1 MPVTPCALRDELI
14 RLIRQDMLGPA
25 DGPEEEISAREFRL
39 TDRYIVGGLA
49 PGGKIPFSDDESAPE
64 DNDEADEEAELEPES
79 FVIAGPEGNDGSTEK
94 EASLVDSLLP
104 SSAGFTFLVDG
115 AEQGIHVHASW
126 GQYIPIQSEKD
137 ENGRTR
143 VLGWK
148 RVPVCNA
155 PVLLALK
162 EGKHVQKL
170 PEDENIVLASH
181 VRRRKDI
188 WYVSLFIINARRGR
202 RNERSGKR
210 WIFQVELSVESC
222 DGQKRPIF
230 VQRPISVQDLSL
242 LDAGEKR
249 EMEDL
254 ALRYRHCGVFGKGRG
269 CSIRADRDSNDP
281 PHVARRLSLD
291 FLPVTIVPGQT
302 PRTEEDD
309 ALLKDIV
316 LDMHELSVMDAD
328 KLFANL
334 GRMAAAYAAWTATL
348 EVSGKEVEYR
358 PAAQRAKQEALRALE
373 RLKEGIAVLRENPK
387 ALLAFRFANR
397 AMHAQRVHS
406 IFAARVRA
414 GEYSSAQKA
423 ALLRELNVPG
433 NRSWRLFQLAF
444 LLLNIAPLT
453 DPLHKDRSSAGYG
466 AVADLLWFSTGGGK
480 TEAYLG
486 LTAYTLAIRRLQG
499 SLGGLDAEH
508 GVAVFMR
515 YTLRLLTLQQFQRA
529 SALICACEALRRK
542 NVELWGREP
551 FRLGLWVGSRST
563 PNSLNDAQNAVSQNS
578 NASVGSSPRQL
589 RSCPWCGA
597 RITEND
603 ISVFKGTTQS
613 NRCITFCGD
622 SSGACLFTRRHSPDE
637 GLPVMVV
644 DEEIY
649 RRPPSFLIST
659 VDKFAQM
666 PWKGEAEMLFGRVEG
681 LCPRHGFVS
690 PDSDEHVGDGHRK
703 YKGVPAVEVGEHPW
717 LRPPDLV
724 IQDELHLISGPLGSM
739 VALYENAVDTLCEW
753 TLDGATV
760 RPKIVAST
768 ATIRRA
774 GEQIRKLF
782 NRRVEVFPPPGIDSR
797 DNFFSLERPVSDSSP
812 GRAYVGL
819 CSIGHR
825 MPPVAVRLYATTMA
839 AAQKLFLENGDMA
852 DPWMTA
858 LGYFNSV
865 RELAGMRRLVEDVV
879 RGRLADRFQRG
890 LAPRRIRRVEE
901 LTSRQSSQR
910 IPSILEQLSVRFSA
924 EPEEDA
930 ADKRPYDVVLAT
942 NMISVGMDV
951 DRLGLMLV
959 HGQPKTTSEYIQ
971 ASSRVG
977 RSSKAPG
984 LVLMLYNWAR
994 PRDMSHFEEF
1004 YAYHESFQRH
1014 VEALSVT
1021 PFAGRAL
1028 DRGLSGVLVSL
1039 VRLMDTKMNANASA
1053 IKLQDDDSLLLLAM
1067 EKILQRAQAVSQSTE
1082 VVEQVRGMLEKRRD
1096 IWLERAHHARKHVS
1110 GFAYKKAVDGGSLLF
1125 GDEEPAEIFY
1135 CPSSMRDVE
1144 NTVNLCLDM
1153 SEFGLSVEN

>member
-1 MPVTPCALRDELI
+1 
-14 RLIRQDMLGPA
+14 
-25 DGPEEEISAREFRL
+25 
-39 TDRYIVGGLA
+39 
-49 PGGKIPFSDDESAPE
+49 
-64 DNDEADEEAELEPES
+64 
-79 FVIAGPEGNDGSTEK
+79 
-94 EASLVDSLLP
+94 
-104 SSAGFTFLVDG
+104 
-115 AEQGIHVHASW
+115 
-126 GQYIPIQSEKD
+126 
-137 ENGRTR
+137 
-143 VLGWK
+143 
-148 RVPVCNA
+148 
-155 PVLLALK
+155 
-162 EGKHVQKL
+162 
-170 PEDENIVLASH
+170 
-181 VRRRKDI
+181 
-188 WYVSLFIINARRGR
+188 
-202 RNERSGKR
+202 
-210 WIFQVELSVESC
+210 
-222 DGQKRPIF
+222 
-230 VQRPISVQDLSL
+230 
-242 LDAGEKR
+242 
-249 EMEDL
+249 
-254 ALRYRHCGVFGKGRG
+254 
-269 CSIRADRDSNDP
+269 
-281 PHVARRLSLD
+281 
-291 FLPVTIVPGQT
+291 
-302 PRTEEDD
+302 
-309 ALLKDIV
+309 
-316 LDMHELSVMDAD
+316 
-328 KLFANL
+328 
-334 GRMAAAYAAWTATL
+334 
-348 EVSGKEVEYR
+348 
-358 PAAQRAKQEALRALE
+358 
-373 RLKEGIAVLRENPK
+373 
-387 ALLAFRFANR
+387 
-397 AMHAQRVHS
+397 
-406 IFAARVRA
+406 
-414 GEYSSAQKA
+414 
-423 ALLRELNVPG
+423 
-433 NRSWRLFQLAF
+433 
-444 LLLNIAPLT
+444 
-453 DPLHKDRSSAGYG
+453 
-466 AVADLLWFSTGGGK
+466 
-480 TEAYLG
+480 
-486 LTAYTLAIRRLQG
+486 
-499 SLGGLDAEH
+499 
-508 GVAVFMR
+508 
-515 YTLRLLTLQQFQRA
+515 
-529 SALICACEALRRK
+529 
-542 NVELWGREP
+542 
-551 FRLGLWVGSRST
+551 
-563 PNSLNDAQNAVSQNS
+563 
-578 NASVGSSPRQL
+578 
-589 RSCPWCGA
+589 
-597 RITEND
+597 
-603 ISVFKGTTQS
+603 
-613 NRCITFCGD
+613 
-622 SSGACLFTRRHSPDE
+622 
-637 GLPVMVV
+637 
-644 DEEIY
+644 
-649 RRPPSFLIST
+649 
-659 VDKFAQM
+659 
-666 PWKGEAEMLFGRVEG
+666 
-681 LCPRHGFVS
+681 
-690 PDSDEHVGDGHRK
+690 
-703 YKGVPAVEVGEHPW
+703 
-717 LRPPDLV
+717 
-724 IQDELHLISGPLGSM
+724 M

-774 GEQIRKLF
+774 GGQDAKTF
-782 NRRVEVFPPPGIDSR
+782 QPQSGSVSSAPGIDSR

-879 RGRLADRFQRG
+879 RGRLPDRFQRG

-910 IPSILEQLSVRFSA
+910 IPSILEHLSVRFSA

-1082 VVEQVRGMLEKRRD
+1082 VVEQVRSMLEKRRD

-1125 GDEEPAEIFY
+1125 GDEDPAEVFY